1 MGKNIYDILIENAT
15 NEYMDN
21 ILLQDTEYKEVQ
33 DKISELTEQID
44 MFDLSKEQKL
54 IMDRLVSSYTAS
66 GCCYGRIAY
75 QQGIRDCGLLHEV
88 IYVIKNEKHR
98 NVEA

>member
-75 QQGIRDCGLLHEV
+75 QQGIRDCALLLGEMGL
-88 IYVIKNEKHR
+88 IKNGR
-98 NVEA
+98 